1 MTTVNFRFYAELNDF
16 LPSDH
21 HQVEFSLSFNPS
33 VTVKHLIESLG
44 VPHTEVDLILVNDE
58 PVGFDY
64 QVKDGDRISVYP
76 VFEALNIASIEHL
89 HPQPLRDPRFVL
101 DTHLGRLAAYLRML
115 GFDSLY
121 RNDCSD
127 QLLAGISVNE
137 GRILLTRDRGLL
149 KRKEITRGY
158 CVRSMVP
165 REQIRE
171 ILVRFD
177 LMELIHPFSRCL
189 RCNGLLLKVAK
200 SEIISSLQPNT
211 SQFYD
216 EFTRCENCGQI
227 YWKGSHYVHILQIIH
242 DLEIA
247 VNSEIDSNYEA
258 NVS

>member
-1 MTTVNFRFYAELNDF
+1 MSTVNFRFYAELNDF

-44 VPHTEVDLILVNDE
+44 VPHTEVDLILVNGD
-58 PVGFDY
+58 PAGFDY

-76 VFEALNIASIEHL
+76 VFEALNIAFLDHL
-89 HPQPLRDPRFVL
+89 HPQPLRNPRFVL

-121 RNDCSD
+121 RNDYSD
-127 QLLAGISVNE
+127 QLLAGITVNE

-158 CVRSMVP
+158 CVRSMEP

-171 ILVRFD
+171 ILDRFD
-177 LMELIHPFSRCL
+177 LIGMFHPFSRCL
-189 RCNGLLLKVAK
+189 RCNGLLIKVAK
-200 SEIISSLQPNT
+200 SEIISSLQPKT
-211 SQFYD
+211 GRFYD
-216 EFTRCENCGQI
+216 EFTRCEICGQV
-227 YWKGSHYVHILQIIH
+227 YWKGSHYAHILRIIH
-242 DLEIA
+242 DLESA
-247 VNSEIDSNYEA
+247 VKSEIDSNYET